1 MKPLKHFF
9 YSWKKRK
16 NEFLQLF
23 GVLLT
28 FFLTQQFQDDFDEQR
43 FTTIQNSN
51 KTILVNFSKNIQ
63 EQTKKSSTGFQLPLL
78 YI

>member
-51 KTILVNFSKNIQ
+51 KTILVKFSKNIQ
-63 EQTKKSSTGFQLPLL
+63 EQTKKYSTGFQLPLL